1 MKKII
6 FVCIAIVAFI
16 SWVFLQRGSSNLTVN
31 NTNSNFKNENP
42 QEKETFVFVPYW
54 TFNESL
60 EVDDYDSV
68 IYFGLTI
75 NNDGIDRSE
84 EGYAKLNSFVNLIP
98 EGKKKYLTLRII
110 GDVANDEILD
120 NDSLQIK
127 ISKEIS
133 QIAVESK
140 FDGVVVDFETSA
152 FGFLSK
158 EEKITNLYKN
168 LSKEIKNSNLELIST
183 VFGDTYY
190 RGRPYNVTEISNF
203 SDKLIIMS
211 YDFHKARLNPG
222 PNFPFS
228 DKALYGYDFKTM
240 INDFSRDTPHEK
252 IVVALGYFGY
262 DWKLGKDGVSVG
274 LAEPLSL
281 GEIESKFI
289 NNCSFKNCKKI
300 TNNDYESVIRYEDNE
315 GFFHEVWFEDTHSA
329 EKKIEFLNS
338 IGINQIAFWAYSY
351 YLGGAGM

>member
-6 FVCIAIVAFI
+6 FAIIAILSI
-16 SWVFLQRGSSNLTVN
+16 TMWVFLQKGSNNLVDN
-31 NTNSNFKNENP
+31 KINSNFKNKNP
-42 QEKETFVFVPYW
+42 QEEETFIFVPYW
-54 TFNESL
+54 TFNDSL
-60 EVDDYDSV
+60 EVEDYDSV

-84 EGYAKLNSFVNLIP
+84 EGYAKLNSFVKLIP

-110 GDVANDEILD
+110 GEVANDEILD
-120 NDSLQIK
+120 NASLQRK
-127 ISKEIS
+127 IAEQIS

-152 FGFLSK
+152 FGFSSK

-168 LSKEIKNSNLELIST
+168 LNKEIKNSNLELIST

-190 RGRPYNVTEISNF
+190 RGRPYNITEISNL

-240 INDFSRDTPHEK
+240 INDFSRDTSYEK

-262 DWKLGKDGVSVG
+262 DWKLGEDGVSVG

-281 GEIESKFI
+281 GEIESRFI
-289 NNCSFKNCKKI
+289 NSCGFKNCKKTI
-300 TNNDYESVIRYEDNE
+300 NKDYESVVKYEDSD
-315 GFFHEVWFEDTHSA
+315 GFSHEVWFEDSNSA

-338 IGINQIAFWAYSY
+338 IGINQIASWAYSY
-351 YLGGAGM
+351 Y